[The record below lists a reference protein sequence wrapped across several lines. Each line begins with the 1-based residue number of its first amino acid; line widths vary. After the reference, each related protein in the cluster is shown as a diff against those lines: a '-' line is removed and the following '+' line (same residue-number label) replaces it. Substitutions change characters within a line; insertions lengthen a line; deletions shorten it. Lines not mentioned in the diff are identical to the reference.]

1 MFVVVTLVR
10 SAESLPTVD
19 GVAPAAAAR
28 ETICGRVVFNVG
40 LVLFEDMQ
48 G

>member
-1 MFVVVTLVR
+1 MFVVVPLAR
-10 SAESLPTVD
+10 SAESLRTVD
-19 GVAPAAAAR
+19 GVAPAAAAG
-28 ETICGRVVFNVG
+28 ETFCGCAVFNVG